1 MENKTFCQSCS
12 MPLDNDK
19 LHGTEKDG
27 TKSHEYCI
35 YCYQNGAFINP
46 EMTLEEMRNLVKA
59 QMEKMKINNSI
70 INMAVNSLPG
80 LKRWRSLKSQ
90 AVPLK

>member
-19 LHGTEKDG
+19 LLGTEKDG
-27 TKSHEYCI
+27 SKSHEYCT
-35 YCYQNGAFINP
+35 YCYQKGAFINP
-46 EMTLEEMRNLVKA
+46 EMTLDEMRNLVKA
-59 QMEKMKINNSI
+59 QMEKMKIDSSVI
-70 INMAVNSLPG
+70 RMAVNSLPG
-80 LKRWRSLKSQ
+80 LKRWKMWKSE